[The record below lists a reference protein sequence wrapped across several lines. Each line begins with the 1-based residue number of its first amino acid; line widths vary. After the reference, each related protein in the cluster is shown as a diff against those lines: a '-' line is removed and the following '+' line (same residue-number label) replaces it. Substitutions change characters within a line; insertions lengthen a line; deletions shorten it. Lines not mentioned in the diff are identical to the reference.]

1 MKIIE
6 NMTNG
11 YRKIA
16 SGIAIVAFLTLM
28 YFALIPGG
36 TMALS
41 FVTAV
46 SGDPIIGAFVKL
58 VDYPQYNATTVG
70 PDGNYVM
77 NDVPYGDYLIS
88 AQAPLYSKNV
98 SIVNVSSSAVV
109 KDFTLTPGSITGDY
123 RNYAFADAELA
134 SNKVSTLS
142 DIGTSF
148 TIPQYGDNV
157 GWNTEVYITDAS
169 GLGAT
174 LTLQYYT
181 TGGILAVTE
190 NPTVPANGTY
200 KWIPSDGTGGRPTTG
215 KLVITSTNNVVGWF
229 KIYSIANTDKISSKL
244 YSSVDT
250 GTSFTIPQY
259 GDNVAFGTWV
269 AISDVSGLGATLTI
283 KYYTTAG
290 ALVKTETPSVPAN
303 GMYTFIPSDGT
314 GGRPTTGKLEIT
326 STSAVTGE
334 YRIFSFGTGGIL
346 SNKLYTSADKKTEFS
361 IPQYGDNVAFG
372 TWIAISDVS
381 GLGANLTIKY
391 YTPSGTMA
399 KTETSTISANGMYT
413 FIPSDGTAGR
423 PTIGK
428 LSIYSTNSVSGEMRI
443 FSLSGRGIMANSLFT
458 QQDISGTVIVPY
470 YGNNVNS
477 GTYLALADMSGYATP
492 IRVEYH
498 TLGGVL
504 AKTETPT
511 IPADGLLAWVVSD
524 GTSGRP
530 TEGNIF
536 VYS

>member
-1 MKIIE
+1 MKIFKNI
-6 NMTNG
+6 TNS
-11 YRKIA
+11 YKKIA
-16 SGIAIVAFLTLM
+16 SGIAIVAFLALM

-36 TMALS
+36 LVAAS
-41 FVTAV
+41 YVAAV
-46 SGDPIIGAFVKL
+46 SGEPIIGAFVKL

-77 NDVPYGDYLIS
+77 NNVPYGDYLIS
-88 AQAPLYSKNV
+88 AQAPLYTKNV
-98 SIVNVSSSAVV
+98 SMVNVSSSAVV
-109 KDFTLTPGSITGDY
+109 KNFTLTPGSITGDY
-123 RNYAFADAELA
+123 RYFAFTDAELA

-157 GWNTEVYITDAS
+157 GWNTEVYVTDAS

-181 TGGILAVTE
+181 TGGTLAVTE

-200 KWIPSDGTGGRPTTG
+200 KWIPSDGTGGRPTSG
-215 KLVITSTNNVVGWF
+215 KLVITSTSNVVGWF
-229 KIYSIANTDKISSKL
+229 KISSRTNTDRISSKL
-244 YSSVDT
+244 YSTADT

-259 GDNVAFGTWV
+259 GDNVAWGTWV
-269 AISDVSGLGATLTI
+269 AVSDVSGLGSALTL
-283 KYYTTAG
+283 KYYTAAG
-290 ALVKTETPSVPAN
+290 VLVKTETPSVPAN
-303 GMYTFIPSDGT
+303 GMYSFIPSDGT

-326 STSAVTGE
+326 STNAVTGE
-334 YRIFSFGTGGIL
+334 YRVFSFGTGGIL
-346 SNKLYTSADKKTEFS
+346 SNKLYTSADKKTEFA
-361 IPQYGDNVAFG
+361 IPQYGDNVAWG
-372 TWIAISDVS
+372 TWIGISDVS

-391 YTPSGTMA
+391 YTQSGTLV
-399 KTETSTISANGMYT
+399 KTETPTISANGMYT
-413 FIPSDGTAGR
+413 FIPSDGTGGR
-423 PTIGK
+423 PTTGK
-428 LSIYSTNSVSGEMRI
+428 LSIYSTNLVSGEMRI
-443 FSLSGRGIMANSLFT
+443 FSFSGRGIMANSLFG
-458 QQDISGTVIVPY
+458 QQDISGTIIVPY

-504 AKTETPT
+504 AQTETRT
-511 IPADGLLAWVVSD
+511 IPADGILGWVLSD
-524 GTSGRP
+524 GTGGKP
-530 TEGNIF
+530 TEGNLF